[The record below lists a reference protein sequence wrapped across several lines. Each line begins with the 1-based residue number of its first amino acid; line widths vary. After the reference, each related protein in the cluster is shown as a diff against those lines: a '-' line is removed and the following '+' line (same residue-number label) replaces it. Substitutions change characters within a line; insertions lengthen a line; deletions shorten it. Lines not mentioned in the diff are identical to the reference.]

1 MLWFTGDNKRE
12 ATTLVVLI
20 EKIHRIPSKEEIKEI
35 ITEEMKEKEVR
46 HCRVPR
52 ENGSHDMENG
62 PHRFPGALSE
72 SEEDNI

>member
-1 MLWFTGDNKRE
+1 MLWFTGDKRE

-20 EKIHRIPSKEEIKEI
+20 VKIHSIPSKEEIKEI

-46 HCRVPR
+46 HR

-62 PHRFPGALSE
+62 PHRFPGALS
-72 SEEDNI
+72 I